1 MQHAGTPDFSDANQL
16 AKNNQLG
23 YSALMEKRTPHC
35 KLAVVK
41 ALVEAGKVRT
51 THAAR
56 TGANELGL
64 AFSDMLDVVMALT
77 PADFYK
83 SMTTH
88 ADHTVWQ
95 DVYRPSTQA
104 GDVYL
109 KLMVIDDV
117 LIVSFKEL

>member
-1 MQHAGTPDFSDANQL
+1 
-16 AKNNQLG
+16 
-23 YSALMEKRTPHC
+23 MEKRTPHC

-56 TGANELGL
+56 SGANELGFGL
-64 AFSDMLDVVMALT
+64 ADMLAVVMALA
-77 PADFYK
+77 PSDFYK

-88 ADHTVWQ
+88 ADHTIWQ
-95 DVYRPSTQA
+95 DVYRPSTST

-109 KLMVIDDV
+109 KLTVIDDV

>member
-1 MQHAGTPDFSDANQL
+1 MTAGEIRVTS
-16 AKNNQLG
+16 
-23 YSALMEKRTPHC
+23 SARI
-35 KLAVVK
+35 
-41 ALVEAGKVRT
+41 
-51 THAAR
+51 
-56 TGANELGL
+56 GATALGL
-64 AFSDMLDVVMALT
+64 EFSEMLAVVMALT

-109 KLMVIDDV
+109 KLTVINDV

>member
-1 MQHAGTPDFSDANQL
+1 
-16 AKNNQLG
+16 
-23 YSALMEKRTPHC
+23 MEKRTPHC
-35 KLAVVK
+35 KLAAVK

-56 TGANELGL
+56 TGANELLGL

-77 PADFYK
+77 PTDFYK

-104 GDVYL
+104 GACT
-109 KLMVIDDV
+109 
-117 LIVSFKEL
+117 

>member
-1 MQHAGTPDFSDANQL
+1 
-16 AKNNQLG
+16 
-23 YSALMEKRTPHC
+23 MEKRTLHC
-35 KLAVVK
+35 RLDIVQ
-41 ALVEAGKVRT
+41 ALVAAGKVLT

-56 TGANELGL
+56 SGANELGL
-64 AFSDMLDVVMALT
+64 EFSGMLAVVMALT
-77 PADFYK
+77 MADFYK

-95 DVYRPSTQA
+95 DVYRPSTRV

-109 KLMVIDDV
+109 KLTIIDDV

>member
-1 MQHAGTPDFSDANQL
+1 
-16 AKNNQLG
+16 
-23 YSALMEKRTPHC
+23 MEKLTPHC
-35 KLAVVK
+35 KLSVIK
-41 ALVEAGKVRT
+41 NLVETGKVRT
-51 THAAR
+51 TYSAEQGAAQM
-56 TGANELGL
+56 GL
-64 AFSDMLDVVMALT
+64 SVSDMLAVVQALT
-77 PADFYK
+77 KADFYK

-109 KLMVIDDV
+109 KLTVIDDV

>member
-1 MQHAGTPDFSDANQL
+1 
-16 AKNNQLG
+16 
-23 YSALMEKRTPHC
+23 MEKKIPHS
-35 KLAVVK
+35 KLPTVK
-41 ALVEAGKVRT
+41 ALIEGGRVRT

-56 TGANELGL
+56 VGANELGL
-64 AFSDMLDVVMALT
+64 ELSDMLAVVMALT

-88 ADHTVWQ
+88 ADHTIWQ

-109 KLMVIDDV
+109 KLTIIDDV

>member
-1 MQHAGTPDFSDANQL
+1 
-16 AKNNQLG
+16 
-23 YSALMEKRTPHC
+23 MEKPTPHC

-41 ALVEAGKVRT
+41 SLVEAGQVRT
-51 THAAR
+51 TQSAR
-56 TGANELGL
+56 LGATAMGL
-64 AFSDMLDVVMALT
+64 DLSDMLTVVLALK

-95 DVYRPSTQA
+95 DVYRPSTRS
-104 GDVYL
+104 GGLYL
-109 KLMVIDDV
+109 KLTVINDV

>member
-1 MQHAGTPDFSDANQL
+1 
-16 AKNNQLG
+16 
-23 YSALMEKRTPHC
+23 MEKRTPHC
-35 KLAVVK
+35 KLSVVK

-56 TGANELGL
+56 TGANELGF

-109 KLMVIDDV
+109 KLTVIDDV

>member
-1 MQHAGTPDFSDANQL
+1 MVSIV
-16 AKNNQLG
+16 
-23 YSALMEKRTPHC
+23 EKQTPHC
-35 KLAVVK
+35 KLAAVK
-41 ALVEAGKVRT
+41 ALVDAGQVRAT
-51 THAAR
+51 RLAR
-56 TGANELGL
+56 LGATELGL
-64 AFSDMLDVVMALT
+64 ELSDMLAVVMALT
-77 PADFYK
+77 PTDFYK

-109 KLMVIDDV
+109 KLTVIDDV

>member
-1 MQHAGTPDFSDANQL
+1 
-16 AKNNQLG
+16 
-23 YSALMEKRTPHC
+23 MEKRVPHC

-41 ALVEAGKVRT
+41 GLVETGKVRT

-56 TGANELGL
+56 VGANGLGL
-64 AFSDMLDVVMALT
+64 DLREMLDVVMALT
-77 PADFYK
+77 SADFYK

-95 DVYRPSTQA
+95 DVYRPITPV

-109 KLMVIDDV
+109 KLTVVDDV